1 MVGAPSEAHHGSMNT
16 ATDDNPPP
24 PPPPAAPPRVQ
35 RRYVRREEGKWL
47 AGVCTGMSDA
57 FGIDVTVISVLW
69 VIVALGSFGV
79 GVAAYALFWFAF
91 PSEEHPAPIS
101 RFAQMREWNSGYV
114 IGLVLIGI
122 GAIVVFGWLMSVQ
135 PYHHFGAFAW
145 ATLLIGG
152 GAAILLLRNPDDR
165 DDTEPAPPVP
175 PGATGYDA
183 PPEPIA
189 AGDAAPTAPA
199 FPQSPTSAQTT
210 SAQTT
215 SAQTTSAQTTSAWT
229 QHAPWPA
236 PPPRPPRPKR
246 RRPRPFLTPLTLS
259 VLLIGGGVVAL
270 LNEADVTDVTTAQA
284 LAGAVCVI
292 GIALLVSTRFGRAR
306 GLIPVGIL
314 LLLATIPASVIDV
327 PITGGVGDR
336 TYRPTTVSEVDAKY
350 QLGIGELDLDL
361 RDLALGDETVDIAA
375 QVGIGRLDIHVPS
388 TATVEVRAHAGVG
401 ALSLFSNTYDD
412 WPLDQTVTAPGTRTG
427 TGVIVIDAKV
437 GAGQV
442 QVSRYDVNGV
452 EVPFPRSI
460 R

>member
-1 MVGAPSEAHHGSMNT
+1 MTTSSTDGAI
-16 ATDDNPPP
+16 PPP
-24 PPPPAAPPRVQ
+24 PPPPTPPRAP

-57 FGIDVTVISVLW
+57 FGIDVTVVRVLW

-91 PSEEHPAPIS
+91 PSEVHPAPIS
-101 RFAQMREWNSGYV
+101 RFAHVRDWNSGYV

-122 GAIVVFGWLMSVQ
+122 GALVVFGWLLSVQ

-152 GAAILLLRNPDDR
+152 GAAVLLLRNPDER
-165 DDTEPAPPVP
+165 DDTAPTP
-175 PGATGYDA
+175 PPDQPRAETDATTS
-183 PPEPIA
+183 E
-189 AGDAAPTAPA
+189 AAPTGDVTSPVATPA
-199 FPQSPTSAQTT
+199 FPQPPTAPVPPPPP
-210 SAQTT
+210 
-215 SAQTTSAQTTSAWT
+215 TTSAWT
-229 QHAPWPA
+229 QHTPWPA
-236 PPPRPPRPKR
+236 PPPRPPRPR
-246 RRPRPFLTPLTLS
+246 RVRPRPFLTPLTLS
-259 VLLIGGGVVAL
+259 VLLIGGGLVAL
-270 LNEADVTDVTTAQA
+270 LNDADVTDVTTAQV

-336 TYRPTTVSEVDAKY
+336 TYRPTTVAQVRSSYE
-350 QLGIGELDLDL
+350 LGIGELDLDL
-361 RDLALGDETVDIAA
+361 RDLTLGDETVEIDA

-388 TATVEVRAHAGVG
+388 TTRVEVRAHAGAG
-401 ALSLFSNTYDD
+401 QLSLFSNTYEDD
-412 WPLDQTVTAPGTRTG
+412 WPANATITAPGTGEG
-427 TGVIVIDAKV
+427 TIVLDAKV

-442 QVSRYDVNGV
+442 QVTRYDARGFETPVHGSV
-452 EVPFPRSI
+452 R
-460 R
+460 